1 MIWRIQI
8 MKCDI
13 INTELDIA
21 KKIIKMINILCIILN
36 IAFIIG
42 GIVFM
47 FYAYS
52 YKYPQ
57 ISSISKYLIILLLC
71 VSPAILGI
79 IKLLTLK
86 KMKRYVVRIVSNIL
100 MQCIFLF
107 LGIVSAICIFIIMP
121 PLESKTDN
129 LQNYLVVDKEVEV
142 FSSVYASVFPTVI
155 PEQATNSKYLY
166 LRKQSFLSEETTIT
180 ASWTLPQEYYND
192 TKSNILDS
200 HYVDIV
206 DNNNWEITVQ
216 NVRYPQKADLNFIF
230 DDSSQ
235 MVTYVFK
242 VNKTF

>member
-1 MIWRIQI
+1 

>member
-47 FYAYS
+47 FSAYS
-52 YKYPQ
+52 YNYPQ